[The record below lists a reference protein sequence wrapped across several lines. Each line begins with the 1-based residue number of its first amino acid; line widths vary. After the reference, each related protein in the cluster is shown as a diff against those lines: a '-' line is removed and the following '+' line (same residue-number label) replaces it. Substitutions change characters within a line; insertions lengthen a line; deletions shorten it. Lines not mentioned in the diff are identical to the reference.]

1 MCFRI
6 TRCCCFS
13 NTKDGSFAV
22 GVYTSFLS
30 VISIILPAVSLSQ
43 LEYFFGKYNKHDED
57 VASDFA
63 ANALRINFI
72 VLLVFGVICL
82 LISFLL
88 LYGVKKDDRLYFIPW
103 MIWMAL
109 VITGQIVVFI
119 LLFIAIFV
127 FHALLA
133 IGMVFV
139 GLYTAFN
146 IYCYGCVY
154 SQYKSLIET
163 PYVEMQME
171 KV

>member
-1 MCFRI
+1 
-6 TRCCCFS
+6 
-13 NTKDGSFAV
+13 
-22 GVYTSFLS
+22 
-30 VISIILPAVSLSQ
+30 
-43 LEYFFGKYNKHDED
+43 
-57 VASDFA
+57 
-63 ANALRINFI
+63 
-72 VLLVFGVICL
+72 
-82 LISFLL
+82 
-88 LYGVKKDDRLYFIPW
+88 